1 MTIQISPRPEIILGP
16 PGTGKTTRLIK
27 IVEQEIASGTDP
39 SNIGYTTFT
48 RRGAYEA
55 QDRMLEI
62 HNLDRSDL
70 PWFRTLH
77 SLCMRALGVSSRDIL
92 DGDRLQD
99 FADIVGE
106 RITGRFSSD
115 DGSYSGYDRGDRM
128 LFMDNLARIRR
139 LPLRVL
145 YEESHDDIDWLV
157 VERFSRAL
165 RDFKKANGLVDYTD
179 ILEMFV
185 NQQSPPLLEVLL
197 VDEAQDLSLLQ
208 WYVVLLLARSC
219 RRVIVAGDDDQAIY
233 RWAGADV
240 DTLINMEGSVEVL
253 AQSWRVPE
261 RVQDVASRLIGAVRN
276 RREKVWRPR
285 PTPGLV
291 TRIGDIDDVDWSGN
305 SILVLA
311 RNQYLLTDVMRS
323 MRSAGILYMHHGHP
337 SVRQSVLDGIV
348 AWERLRS
355 GQTVTVGEA
364 RRALALI
371 NTGTGIK
378 RGNKKLLG
386 YQEDAPITMDWLRE
400 REGVLAEGIW
410 HQALDKI
417 SLEERTY
424 MLRCRRNG
432 ERFSVA
438 PRVRVDTIHASKGGE
453 ADRVIM
459 IRDMAPRTH
468 EEARDSPEDEAR
480 VWYVGVTRARE
491 ELCIINPR
499 TMRNYDV

>member
-1 MTIQISPRPEIILGP
+1 MTPQITPRPEIILGP

-39 SNIGYTTFT
+39 TKIGYTTFT

-62 HNLDRSDL
+62 HGLSRSDL

-77 SLCMRALGVSSRDIL
+77 SLCMRSIGVNSKNIL

-99 FADIVGE
+99 FAEIVGE

-139 LPLRVL
+139 VPLRVL
-145 YEESHDDIDWLV
+145 YEESHDNIDWLV
-157 VERFSRAL
+157 VERFSRTL
-165 RDFKKANGLVDYTD
+165 REYKKANGLADYTD
-179 ILEMFV
+179 ILEQFV
-185 NQQSPPLLEVLL
+185 AQNHPPLLDVLL
-197 VDEAQDLSLLQ
+197 VDEAQDLSHLQ
-208 WYVVLLLARSC
+208 WLVILILARSC

-240 DTLINMEGSVEVL
+240 DTLINLEGSVEVL
-253 AQSWRVPE
+253 AQSWRVPVL
-261 RVQDVASRLIGAVRN
+261 VQDVASRLIGAVRN
-276 RREKVWRPR
+276 RREKMWRPR

-291 TRIGDIDDVDWSGN
+291 TRIGDIDDVDWAGR

-337 SVRQSVLDGIV
+337 SVRQPILDGIV
-348 AWERLRS
+348 AWENLRS
-355 GQTVTVGEA
+355 GKTVTVGEA
-364 RRALALI
+364 RRALSLI
-371 NTGTGIK
+371 GTGVGIK

-386 YQEDAPITMDWLRE
+386 YQDDAPITMDWLRE
-400 REGVLAEGIW
+400 REGLTADGIW
-410 HQALDKI
+410 HHALDKI

-432 ERFSVA
+432 ERFSIA

-453 ADRVIM
+453 ADRVILM
-459 IRDMAPRTH
+459 RDMAPRTH
-468 EEARDSPEDEAR
+468 EEARESPEDEAR
-480 VWYVGVTRARE
+480 VWYVGATRARE
-491 ELCIINPR
+491 ELCVISPR
-499 TMRNYDV
+499 SSRSYDV